1 MSIALDGFEVLR
13 QVGKHPNIF
22 APIRADV
29 DKQARALVVKF
40 LKAKSAGL
48 DVVRDIYKAL
58 GEEQFRLLVEGLK
71 DAEAKSVVTRLD
83 KHHPDV
89 KGGSAGWRRQHLNA
103 LADGSS
109 EPLAPPAKVKKAAG
123 KPTKTEPSR
132 LQSEVVDIFRGAG
145 KKNN

>member
-13 QVGKHPNIF
+13 QVGKHPSIF
-22 APIRADV
+22 APIRLDV
-29 DKQARALVVKF
+29 DKQARALVVKC
-40 LKAKSAGL
+40 LKAKSVGL
-48 DVVRDIYKAL
+48 DLVRDIHKAL

-89 KGGSAGWRRQHLNA
+89 KGGTAMWRRQHLNA

-109 EPLAPPAKVKKAAG
+109 EPLAPPAKVKKAVA
-123 KPTKTEPSR
+123 KKTKTEPAR
-132 LQSEVVDIFRGAG
+132 LQSDVVDIFRGAG

>member
-22 APIRADV
+22 APIRIDV
-29 DKQARALVVKF
+29 DKQARALVVKC
-40 LKAKSAGL
+40 LKAKAVGL

-89 KGGSAGWRRQHLNA
+89 KGGTAMWRRQHLNA
-103 LADGSS
+103 LAEGSL
-109 EPLAPPAKVKKAAG
+109 EPLAPPAKVKRAAG
-123 KPTKTEPSR
+123 KKTKAEPSR
-132 LQSEVVDIFRGAG
+132 LQSEVVDVFRGTG

>member
-13 QVGKHPNIF
+13 QGGKHPNIF
-22 APIRADV
+22 ALIRPDV
-29 DKQARALVVKF
+29 DKQARALVVKC
-40 LKAKSAGL
+40 LKAKSADL
-48 DVVRDIYKAL
+48 DLVRDIHKAL

-71 DAEAKSVVTRLD
+71 DAEAKSIVTRLD

-89 KGGSAGWRRQHLNA
+89 KGGTAGRRRQHLNA

-109 EPLAPPAKVKKAAG
+109 EPLAPPATVKTAAG
-123 KPTKTEPSR
+123 KTRTEPSR
-132 LQSEVVDIFRGAG
+132 LQSNVVDIFREAG